1 MTTAEC
7 SEVGGRVTMIMC
19 QNENAGLI
27 TKEGDT
33 PSILSLSA
41 CPNGLTVQ
49 LYDIEDLLPPP
60 WGLI

>member
-1 MTTAEC
+1 
-7 SEVGGRVTMIMC
+7 MIMC
-19 QNENAGLI
+19 QNENPGLI
-27 TKEGDT
+27 TKEGDI

-41 CPNGLTVQ
+41 CPSGLTVQ